1 MNPLVK
7 RIVTALST
15 AALVVLALICLPL
28 SAVLPAMILLA
39 LLVQLEFSQ
48 LVAKR
53 YETMPIVGIVASSGY
68 FITVF
73 YYAER
78 LMSYAY
84 IPMTFAVAVFFIAL
98 AALFGRSQKP
108 MEAMGSTIL
117 SFVYIPFMLTF
128 FMLIP
133 VMCGMKWL
141 LYIIAIVKISDMGG
155 FAFGKAFGK
164 RKMCPA
170 ISPNKSWEGLAGSVF
185 ASCVVSCAFIP
196 MTDFAWYKALAF
208 GVAAALIGTLG
219 DLVESRFK
227 REVGVKDSATFMP
240 AGLGGFLDMFD
251 SLVFAPAL
259 FFPFL

>member
-7 RIVTALST
+7 RIVTALTT
-15 AALVVLALICLPL
+15 AALVVCALIYLPV
-28 SAVLPAMILLA
+28 SVVLPAMILLA
-39 LLVQLEFSQ
+39 LLVQLEFLQ

-53 YETMPIVGIVASSGY
+53 YETMPIVGIVASLGY

-84 IPMTFAVAVFFIAL
+84 IPRTFVVAVFFIAL

-164 RKMCPA
+164 HKMCPA

-185 ASCVVSCAFIP
+185 ASCLISCAFIP
-196 MTDFAWYKALAF
+196 MTGFIWYKALAF

-227 REVGVKDSATFMP
+227 REVDVKDSATFMP